1 MIPQSD
7 EDHAYSEGLKEG
19 LRILKMYGIAVD
31 QDISK
36 MSFKKEEMKMK
47 VALKGSYSALM
58 KIKLVDDCPIL
69 YLIQHIQKYAFFSG
83 HDSHATVLGYRAI
96 QYAMKNGMDSHLPPV
111 VSITATSLA
120 KQGKIKTA
128 QEIGNV
134 SLALCD
140 FFPTDINCCALTR
153 LMVHGTIL
161 TVMQPFHLSTE
172 PLLQVHK
179 DLKLVGGM
187 TEALLGSMLS
197 YFER

>member
-1 MIPQSD
+1 
-7 EDHAYSEGLKEG
+7 
-19 LRILKMYGIAVD
+19 MYGVD
-31 QDISK
+31 IPQDISK
-36 MSFKKEEMKMK
+36 MTFKKEEMKMK
-47 VALKGSYSALM
+47 VALKGSYSCLM
-58 KIKLVDDCPIL
+58 KIPIVDNCPIL

-83 HDSHATVLGYRAI
+83 NANHCTVLGWKAI
-96 QYAMKNGMDSHLPPV
+96 QHAMKNGMNGRLPPV
-111 VSITATSLA
+111 VAILATSLS

-140 FFPTDINCCALTR
+140 LFPNDIDASALSR

-161 TVMQPFHLSTE
+161 TLLQPFHLSTE
-172 PLLQVHK
+172 PLLQVHN

-187 TEALLGSMLS
+187 TEAILGSMLS